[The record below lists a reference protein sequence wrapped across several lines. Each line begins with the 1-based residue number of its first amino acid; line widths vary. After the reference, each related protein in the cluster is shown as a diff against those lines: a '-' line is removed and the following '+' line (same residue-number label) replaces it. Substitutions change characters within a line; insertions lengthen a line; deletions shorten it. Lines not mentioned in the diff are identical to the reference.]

1 MASDTVNSAADPRT
15 AAAPA
20 RAAGAAPGS
29 GNGAAPGTTRPM
41 VVPVRGVDSAACS
54 PEQHGI
60 ALPAALQAR
69 PPRVLIPEQV
79 LQRRVTELAL
89 ELAAHHPRG
98 GELVITPVLTGAF
111 MFAADL
117 GRALAAASTLDV
129 RYEFAKT
136 STYGASIGGG
146 GAQRRVHVD
155 LQPADVVGRA
165 MLLVDDILDHGFT
178 LAALRDRMARWGVRS
193 VQVCVLLDKQLTDPP
208 PHTLAQ
214 RAKAA
219 PDLVG
224 FQIPDVWVAGYG
236 LDAAG
241 ALRHLPCIVA
251 VDNSN

>member
-1 MASDTVNSAADPRT
+1 MSQPVHLATPATPATSAAATAT
-15 AAAPA
+15 AAAAGPIA
-20 RAAGAAPGS
+20 VPAAG
-29 GNGAAPGTTRPM
+29 
-41 VVPVRGVDSAACS
+41 VDPDASALQ
-54 PEQHGI
+54 QHGI
-60 ALPAALQAR
+60 AVPRALQAR
-69 PPRVLIPEQV
+69 PPRVLIPEEV
-79 LQRRVTELAL
+79 LQRRVTALAAELA
-89 ELAAHHPRG
+89 EHHPRG
-98 GELVITPVLTGAF
+98 SELVITPVLTGAF

-117 GRALAAASTLDV
+117 GRALAAASTIDV

-136 STYGASIGGG
+136 STYGAAMDAA
-146 GAQRRVHVD
+146 GARRRVHVD

-178 LAALRDRMARWGVRS
+178 LSALRDRLARWGVRS

-251 VDNSN
+251 VDDSD

>member
-1 MASDTVNSAADPRT
+1 
-15 AAAPA
+15 
-20 RAAGAAPGS
+20 
-29 GNGAAPGTTRPM
+29 M
-41 VVPVRGVDSAACS
+41 VVPAEGIDPAASS
-54 PEQHGI
+54 PKQHGI
-60 ALPAALQAR
+60 ELPPALQAR
-69 PPRVLIPEQV
+69 PPRVLIPEEV

-89 ELAAHHPRG
+89 QLTAHYPRG
-98 GELVITPVLTGAF
+98 SELVITPVLTGAF

-117 GRALAAASTLDV
+117 GRALAAISTIDV

-136 STYGASIGGG
+136 STYGDSLGAG
-146 GAQRRVHVD
+146 GAQRRVHID

-178 LAALRDRMARWGVRS
+178 LAALRDRMARWGVRT

-224 FQIPDVWVAGYG
+224 FEIPDVWVAGYG

-251 VDNSN
+251 VDNSD